1 MWCSDCQQDLP
12 GIASI
17 EDDRLIW
24 CARCNALMTSE
35 SKLAQADDG
44 NSQKTATR
52 NYWRDSPMAMGLD
65 YLPADEIPSLEDL
78 KFSTGQA
85 AREFPGNASGQ
96 TGTVGKPLSPVRML
110 SAVGWFC
117 VSLGLLGHFV
127 SAIVMGWSLR
137 SGSANSWLAGTV
149 VFLASQLLLLIGL
162 LFHLDCI
169 WQRQR
174 SADSSLRQLT
184 GQISGLQ
191 EVVQRLVS
199 SEQSPKFYEVTGSP
213 DETDPKTL
221 SVVWRE
227 QWESLPQCS
236 RERDAA

>member
-1 MWCSDCQQDLP
+1 MWCRDCQQDLP
-12 GIASI
+12 GIASV

-24 CARCNALMTSE
+24 CARCNALMTSVLP
-35 SKLAQADDG
+35 LAQESDD
-44 NSQKTATR
+44 SSPQRPAR
-52 NYWRDSPMAMGLD
+52 SYWRDSPMAMGLD
-65 YLPADEIPSLEDL
+65 YLPPDEMPSLEDL
-78 KFSTGQA
+78 KFSTRQA
-85 AREFPGNASGQ
+85 PLEFPCRGSGQ
-96 TGTVGKPLSPVRML
+96 TGTVGKPLGSLRML

-137 SGSANSWLAGTV
+137 SGSANWWLAGTV
-149 VFLASQLLLLIGL
+149 VFLASQLLLLLGL

-184 GQISGLQ
+184 SQISELQ
-191 EVVQRLVS
+191 EVVHRLSS
-199 SEQSPKFYEVTGSP
+199 SEQLPKFYEVTGSP

-227 QWESLPQCS
+227 QWESLS
-236 RERDAA
+236 RSGRGRDAA

>member
-12 GIASI
+12 GIASV

-24 CARCNALMTSE
+24 CARCNALMASARQLEQE
-35 SKLAQADDG
+35 SDD
-44 NSQKTATR
+44 SSPQRPAR

-65 YLPADEIPSLEDL
+65 YLPVDEIPSLEDL
-78 KFSTGQA
+78 KFSTRRA
-85 AREFPGNASGQ
+85 PLEFPGHGSGQ
-96 TGTVGKPLSPVRML
+96 TGTVSKPLGPLRML
-110 SAVGWFC
+110 LAVGWFC

-137 SGSANSWLAGTV
+137 SGSANWWLAGTV
-149 VFLASQLLLLIGL
+149 VFVGSQLLLLVGL

-174 SADSSLRQLT
+174 SADFSLRQLT
-184 GQISGLQ
+184 SQISGLQ
-191 EVVQRLVS
+191 EVVHRLSS
-199 SEQSPKFYEVTGSP
+199 SEQSPKFEEVTGP
-213 DETDPKTL
+213 PGETDPKTL

-227 QWESLPQCS
+227 QWENLSRS
-236 RERDAA
+236 GRERDAA

>member
-24 CARCNALMTSE
+24 CARCNTLMTSE
-35 SKLAQADDG
+35 SKLAQADDD

-52 NYWRDSPMAMGLD
+52 SYWRDSPMAMGLD
-65 YLPADEIPSLEDL
+65 YLPAAEIPSLEDL
-78 KFSTGQA
+78 KFSTIRA
-85 AREFPGNASGQ
+85 PLEFPCKGSGQ
-96 TGTVGKPLSPVRML
+96 TGTVGKLLGPLRML
-110 SAVGWFC
+110 LAVGWFC

-137 SGSANSWLAGTV
+137 SGSANWWLAGTV
-149 VFLASQLLLLIGL
+149 VFVGSQLLLLVGL

-184 GQISGLQ
+184 SQISGLQ
-191 EVVQRLVS
+191 EVVHRLSS

-221 SVVWRE
+221 RVVWRE
-227 QWESLPQCS
+227 QWDSLS
-236 RERDAA
+236 RNGRERDAA